1 MNKKAGEILERN
13 PEEMIG
19 KHVWTEFP
27 ESVDQALLKPLKA
40 VKTQAYIYLENSI
53 VLMKWVKIIFIL
65 RSMVYQFF

>member
-27 ESVDQALLKPLKA
+27 ESVDQFLKA
-40 VKTQAYIYLENSI
+40 LISRRRRKLTFIYKSSI
-53 VLMKWVKIIFIL
+53 VL
-65 RSMVYQFF
+65 RSG

>member
-27 ESVDQALLKPLKA
+27 ESVDQALFKACYKA
-40 VKTQAYIYLENSI
+40 VESAIHLFTKA
-53 VLMKWVKIIFIL
+53 V
-65 RSMVYQFF
+65 

>member
-27 ESVDQALLKPLKA
+27 ESVDQALLKPIRPKISN
-40 VKTQAYIYLENSI
+40 TFIYKSNMSL
-53 VLMKWVKIIFIL
+53 
-65 RSMVYQFF
+65 